1 MKKEILG
8 KCMLLMSAL
17 IWGSSFIVMKNA
29 VDFISPFTLLCI
41 RFVLSTIFISI
52 LFFNKIKKIKKQDL
66 LGGFLAG
73 LALFSA
79 FSIQTFG
86 LQLTT
91 PGKNAF
97 LTAVYCT
104 IVPLLS
110 WLYFKKKPDKAQIFA
125 AILCF
130 IGVGFVSLDS
140 SLKVN
145 LGDLYTL
152 IGGFLYAVHIIVCEK
167 AMKKTSPIIITAL
180 QFAFASIFSFIAASL
195 FEDISVVFHIDSSI
209 YLQILYLAFFAT
221 TLCYLF
227 QNVGQKFVNENIA
240 ALLLSLESVF
250 GVFFSILFGQEI
262 MTLQI
267 GLGFMIIFISVL
279 ISETKLSFLHRG
291 RKTMIKKLFTI
302 TLSLMM
308 IFTSFVPVFAEGE
321 EVNIVGQYGIV
332 IDKDTGQVLYNKN
345 AHDKMYPASITK
357 ILTCIVAIEMLD
369 DLDKTSTI
377 TQSDIDTVWET
388 GATSAD
394 FTVGEVVTY
403 RDMLM
408 GAMLPS
414 GADACRA
421 LANNTCGSQ
430 EKFVEKM
437 NQLVKKLGLKD
448 SHFVNTTG
456 IHDDDHYTTA
466 YDMAKIT
473 QYALKNK
480 KFVEVFDRYQ
490 YTSSDGQHQWVKK
503 VIYKSKRDHI
513 DTSMIEGCKSGYTSK
528 AQSTLSSLLNINDHH
543 YVCVVGFSKNSDG
556 YNHCTVNDTLA
567 LGNYVKDHY
576 SVANIIKKDTKMNSV
591 KIKNGQTN
599 KVDVITEK
607 DIEAVLPN
615 NYNPS
620 DIKYK
625 YHLKDLTAPVK
636 KDQKAGTM
644 DVYYRDTKL
653 ETISLNTT
661 QAVDESGSV
670 VFMRKMKNVV
680 LPCVMAVV
688 IILVVLLLVRK
699 IMIKQRRKKRCQQ
712 RNRKK

>member
-29 VDFISPFTLLCI
+29 VDFIFPFTLLCI

-250 GVFFSILFGQEI
+250 GVFF
-262 MTLQI
+262 
-267 GLGFMIIFISVL
+267 
-279 ISETKLSFLHRG
+279 
-291 RKTMIKKLFTI
+291 
-302 TLSLMM
+302 
-308 IFTSFVPVFAEGE
+308 
-321 EVNIVGQYGIV
+321 
-332 IDKDTGQVLYNKN
+332 
-345 AHDKMYPASITK
+345 
-357 ILTCIVAIEMLD
+357 
-369 DLDKTSTI
+369 
-377 TQSDIDTVWET
+377 
-388 GATSAD
+388 
-394 FTVGEVVTY
+394 
-403 RDMLM
+403 
-408 GAMLPS
+408 
-414 GADACRA
+414 
-421 LANNTCGSQ
+421 
-430 EKFVEKM
+430 
-437 NQLVKKLGLKD
+437 
-448 SHFVNTTG
+448 
-456 IHDDDHYTTA
+456 
-466 YDMAKIT
+466 
-473 QYALKNK
+473 
-480 KFVEVFDRYQ
+480 
-490 YTSSDGQHQWVKK
+490 
-503 VIYKSKRDHI
+503 
-513 DTSMIEGCKSGYTSK
+513 
-528 AQSTLSSLLNINDHH
+528 
-543 YVCVVGFSKNSDG
+543 
-556 YNHCTVNDTLA
+556 
-567 LGNYVKDHY
+567 
-576 SVANIIKKDTKMNSV
+576 
-591 KIKNGQTN
+591 
-599 KVDVITEK
+599 
-607 DIEAVLPN
+607 
-615 NYNPS
+615 
-620 DIKYK
+620 
-625 YHLKDLTAPVK
+625 
-636 KDQKAGTM
+636 
-644 DVYYRDTKL
+644 
-653 ETISLNTT
+653 
-661 QAVDESGSV
+661 
-670 VFMRKMKNVV
+670 
-680 LPCVMAVV
+680 
-688 IILVVLLLVRK
+688 
-699 IMIKQRRKKRCQQ
+699 
-712 RNRKK
+712 

>member
-29 VDFISPFTLLCI
+29 VDFIFPFTLLCI

-167 AMKKTSPIIITAL
+167 AKKKTSPIIITAL

-291 RKTMIKKLFTI
+291 
-302 TLSLMM
+302 
-308 IFTSFVPVFAEGE
+308 G
-321 EVNIVGQYGIV
+321 
-332 IDKDTGQVLYNKN
+332 
-345 AHDKMYPASITK
+345 
-357 ILTCIVAIEMLD
+357 
-369 DLDKTSTI
+369 
-377 TQSDIDTVWET
+377 
-388 GATSAD
+388 
-394 FTVGEVVTY
+394 
-403 RDMLM
+403 
-408 GAMLPS
+408 
-414 GADACRA
+414 
-421 LANNTCGSQ
+421 
-430 EKFVEKM
+430 
-437 NQLVKKLGLKD
+437 
-448 SHFVNTTG
+448 
-456 IHDDDHYTTA
+456 
-466 YDMAKIT
+466 
-473 QYALKNK
+473 
-480 KFVEVFDRYQ
+480 
-490 YTSSDGQHQWVKK
+490 
-503 VIYKSKRDHI
+503 
-513 DTSMIEGCKSGYTSK
+513 
-528 AQSTLSSLLNINDHH
+528 
-543 YVCVVGFSKNSDG
+543 
-556 YNHCTVNDTLA
+556 
-567 LGNYVKDHY
+567 
-576 SVANIIKKDTKMNSV
+576 
-591 KIKNGQTN
+591 
-599 KVDVITEK
+599 
-607 DIEAVLPN
+607 
-615 NYNPS
+615 
-620 DIKYK
+620 
-625 YHLKDLTAPVK
+625 
-636 KDQKAGTM
+636 
-644 DVYYRDTKL
+644 
-653 ETISLNTT
+653 
-661 QAVDESGSV
+661 
-670 VFMRKMKNVV
+670 
-680 LPCVMAVV
+680 
-688 IILVVLLLVRK
+688 
-699 IMIKQRRKKRCQQ
+699 KQ
-712 RNRKK
+712 